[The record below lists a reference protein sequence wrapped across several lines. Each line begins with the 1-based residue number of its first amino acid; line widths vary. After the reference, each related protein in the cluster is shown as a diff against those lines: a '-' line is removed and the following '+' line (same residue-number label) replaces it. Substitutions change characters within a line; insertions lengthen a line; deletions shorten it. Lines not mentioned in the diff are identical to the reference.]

1 MENRCE
7 SDSRSPSKADDFGV
21 QPDSARFVVREG
33 DPTLEQSCEE
43 CDKPLIRENVVEG
56 SSVPMDLWDWENF
69 EYFEDTWNNVFVFHQ
84 LGTEEIP
91 KNYISFYY
99 DDDGNY
105 REAGPED
112 LEWNDDEEDYDDYSV
127 WDKNVLED
135 EVQTRAGA
143 LLASWVSIKE
153 AGGEWPS
160 DEQKDEQT
168 NILTAELR
176 NTLQINIFGHSE
188 RPETEAFL
196 GCRHLQSKAKG
207 KGKPKGRGKTRT
219 PSQFKPLPKGQ
230 GMNHAS
236 MSKGAGHVID
246 RPGKGY
252 GTAHKDCTRFY
263 DDIKGCR
270 SLDGGA
276 TFRDRPLRDPTGKY
290 YPIDKADQYQSNPD
304 HLNEASVDDDTLE
317 HSRGFLKAHLWTH
330 IAP

>member
-1 MENRCE
+1 ME
-7 SDSRSPSKADDFGV
+7 
-21 QPDSARFVVREG
+21 QRFR
-33 DPTLEQSCEE
+33 
-43 CDKPLIRENVVEG
+43 
-56 SSVPMDLWDWENF
+56 VPQ
-69 EYFEDTWNNVFVFHQ
+69 T
-84 LGTEEIP
+84 GAEEIP

-105 REAGPED
+105 VEAGPED
-112 LEWNDDEEDYDDYSV
+112 LEWNDDDEDYDDYSV
-127 WDKNVLED
+127 WDNNFLE
-135 EVQTRAGA
+135 EEAQRRAVA
-143 LLASWVSIKE
+143 LVASWITIKE

-168 NILTAELR
+168 NIFTAELR

-188 RPETEAFL
+188 RRETEAFL

-207 KGKPKGRGKTRT
+207 KGKPKGKGTRT

-263 DDIKGCR
+263 DDMKGCR

-290 YPIDKADQYQSNPD
+290 HPIDKADQYQSTAD